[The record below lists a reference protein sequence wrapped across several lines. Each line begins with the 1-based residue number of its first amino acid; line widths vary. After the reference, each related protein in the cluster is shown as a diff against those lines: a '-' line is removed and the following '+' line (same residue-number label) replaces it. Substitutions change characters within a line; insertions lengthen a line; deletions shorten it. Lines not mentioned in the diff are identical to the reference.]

1 MTIIGVS
8 AAQLDYKG
16 ELIAR
21 LQKTNSLSPKKCF
34 M

>member
-1 MTIIGVS
+1 MTTVGVFP
-8 AAQLDYKG
+8 AELDYKG
-16 ELIAR
+16 ELITR